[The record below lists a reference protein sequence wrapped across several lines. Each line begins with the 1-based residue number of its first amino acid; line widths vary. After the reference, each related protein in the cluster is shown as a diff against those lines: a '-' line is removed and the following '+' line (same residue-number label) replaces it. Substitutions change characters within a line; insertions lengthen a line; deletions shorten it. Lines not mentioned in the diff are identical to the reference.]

1 MSNQNINFAT
11 LLPGL
16 AGVIKL
22 ILQSFGIEVPDEH
35 INDILNGVAAL
46 AAVIAVILSHH
57 KPKATETG
65 VKPNEHNEPT
75 ITIQSNK

>member
-1 MSNQNINFAT
+1 MNNQNINFAT

-57 KPKATETG
+57 KPKAETG
-65 VKPNEHNEPT
+65 VKANEHNEPT
-75 ITIQSNK
+75 ITIESNK